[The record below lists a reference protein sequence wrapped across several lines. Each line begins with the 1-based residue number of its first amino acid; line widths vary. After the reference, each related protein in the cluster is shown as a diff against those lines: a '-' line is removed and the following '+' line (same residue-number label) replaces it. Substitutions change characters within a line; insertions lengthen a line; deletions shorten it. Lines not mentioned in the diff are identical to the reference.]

1 MAGIHCGHRQAWRHG
16 IVLVSPL
23 LATLGVA
30 KLTVSLAVA
39 VASLLTSKTLDFARF

>member
-1 MAGIHCGHRQAWRHG
+1 MYVDLGLLD
-16 IVLVSPL
+16 LVSPL